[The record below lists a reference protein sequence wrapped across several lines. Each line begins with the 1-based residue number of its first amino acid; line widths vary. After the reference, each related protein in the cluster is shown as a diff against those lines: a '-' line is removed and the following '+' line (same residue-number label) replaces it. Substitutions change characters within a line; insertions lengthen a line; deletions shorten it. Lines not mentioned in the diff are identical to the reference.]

1 MVHAVSEPVLE
12 KIVASIPVS
21 CLGRAIDI
29 THTVLFLAADNIYF
43 ITGPTILVNG
53 VHHIY

>member
-29 THTVLFLAADNIYF
+29 THTVLFLVADNIYF